1 MEEGRSLGTLISEVR
16 RGQNFIQGVF
26 STLRKFLKIF
36 QFDLLCHVA
45 TLDFNVATLPES

>member
-16 RGQNFIQGVF
+16 RGQNFIKGVF